1 MITLIEIRG
10 GNIINITS
18 DTLLNDVYLI
28 DYDNKEVASMYV
40 SNKSIS
46 AINKIINK
54 QELKFKVEINNI
66 KS

>member
-1 MITLIEIRG
+1 MTLIEIRG

-18 DTLLNDVYLI
+18 DILLNDVYLI
-28 DYDNKEVASMYV
+28 DYDNKEVANMYV

>member
-40 SNKSIS
+40 SNKSKS

>member
-1 MITLIEIRG
+1 MTLIEIRG

-40 SNKSIS
+40 SNKSKS

>member
-1 MITLIEIRG
+1 MTLIEIRG

-28 DYDNKEVASMYV
+28 DYDNKEVANMYV